1 MLRALVVLLLVA
13 NGALWAWQIG
23 WLGWVSA
30 PRAADAARE
39 PQRLAQQVAPE
50 RLRLLNGPGSAAV
63 DLADQAEPPP
73 ADVAPTAD
81 GTGSAAPDAQPD
93 HPESPAPAQP
103 RRCWQL
109 AALTPAQ
116 ADAVRRSAEGV
127 TELRG
132 RSTQTAAILPERWI
146 VYLGKF
152 PSADAL
158 QRRRAELRQAGIDQR
173 EVNTPALMPG
183 LALGTYSSEDAAR
196 KALQDAQRQGVRD
209 ARVVQE
215 RPETRTITLRWPDL
229 TEAER
234 NRLQA
239 ALDGMGRGLQACP

>member
-13 NGALWAWQIG
+13 NGALWAWQSG
-23 WLGWVSA
+23 WLGPA
-30 PRAADAARE
+30 GGPGAADAARE

-50 RLRLLNGPGSAAV
+50 RLRLLNAPGSHPANLAAQ
-63 DLADQAEPPP
+63 ADPPP
-73 ADVAPTAD
+73 AETAQAAD
-81 GTGSAAPDAQPD
+81 GTGTGSAAAESR
-93 HPESPAPAQP
+93 PEPPAPVAP

-116 ADAVRRSAEGV
+116 ADAVRRSADAETG
-127 TELRG
+127 LRG
-132 RSTQTAAILPERWI
+132 RSTETATTLPERWI

-173 EVNTPALMPG
+173 EVTVPALTPG
-183 LALGTYSSEDAAR
+183 LALGTYSSEEAAR
-196 KALQDAQRQGVRD
+196 KALQDAQRLGVRD

-229 TEAER
+229 TEAEHG
-234 NRLQA
+234 RLQA
-239 ALDGMGRGLQACP
+239 ALGGAGRGLQACP

>member
-1 MLRALVVLLLVA
+1 MLRALVVLLLLA
-13 NGALWAWQIG
+13 NGALWAWRGG
-23 WLGWVSA
+23 WFG
-30 PRAADAARE
+30 AAGGFGATDPARE

-50 RLRLLNGPGSAAV
+50 RLRLLNAPGRAAIHSAA
-63 DLADQAEPPP
+63 LTESTPAGIAQA
-73 ADVAPTAD
+73 APSTD
-81 GTGSAAPDAQPD
+81 SAAPDPLPD
-93 HPESPAPAQP
+93 RPAPPALVEP
-103 RRCWQL
+103 RGCWQL

-116 ADAVRRSAEGV
+116 ADAVRRSADGI

-132 RSTQTAAILPERWI
+132 RGTETASTLPARWI

-173 EVNTPALMPG
+173 EVNTPALLPG
-183 LALGTYSSEDAAR
+183 LALGTYSSEEAAR
-196 KALQDAQRQGVRD
+196 KALQDVERQGVRD

-229 TEAER
+229 TKAEHG
-234 NRLQA
+234 RLQA

>member
-1 MLRALVVLLLVA
+1 MLRVLVIVLLVA
-13 NGALWAWQIG
+13 NGALWAWQRG
-23 WLGWVSA
+23 WLGLTDA

-50 RLRLLNGPGSAAV
+50 RLRLLNAPGGAAIHSAA
-63 DLADQAEPPP
+63 LTESTPAGIAQA
-73 ADVAPTAD
+73 APSTD
-81 GTGSAAPDAQPD
+81 SAAPDPLPD
-93 HPESPAPAQP
+93 RPAPPAPVEP

-116 ADAVRRSAEGV
+116 ADAVRRSADGEAG
-127 TELRG
+127 LRG
-132 RSTQTAAILPERWI
+132 RRTETAAVLPERWI

-173 EVNTPALMPG
+173 EVNTPALTPG
-183 LALGTYSSEDAAR
+183 LALGTYSSEAAAR
-196 KALQDAQRQGVRD
+196 NALQDLVRQGVRD

-229 TEAER
+229 TEAEHG
-234 NRLQA
+234 RLQA
-239 ALDGMGRGLQACP
+239 ALDGMGRALQACP